1 MIEASEQ
8 RQVLD
13 MLKDGRI
20 EAEDADRL
28 LERLAEA
35 ARDETA
41 SASGI
46 PRPSPVPPSD
56 RHLIVVARTEDGDLI
71 DARIPLKLIA
81 TGIEFEKLMPEVA
94 REAVEEMG
102 IELSELRN
110 VRGDQLIEAI
120 QNLEVDLEG
129 HDGTSISIRC
139 E

>member
-20 EAEDADRL
+20 EAEDAERL
-28 LERLAEA
+28 LARLAEA

-41 SASGI
+41 SAAAA
-46 PRPSPVPPSD
+46 PRPPAIPPSD
-56 RHLIVVARTEDGDLI
+56 RHLVVVARTEEGDQI

-81 TGIEFEKLMPEVA
+81 TGIAFEKLMPEVA
-94 REAVEEMG
+94 REAVEETG

-120 QNLEVDLEG
+120 QDLEVDLEG
-129 HDGTSISIRC
+129 HEGNSISIRC

>member
-13 MLKDGRI
+13 MLKDGLI

-28 LERLAEA
+28 LARLAEA

-41 SASGI
+41 SASGA
-46 PRPSPVPPSD
+46 PRSSSISPSD
-56 RHLIVVARTEDGDLI
+56 RHLIVVARTEDGDQI

-110 VRGDQLIEAI
+110 VRGDQLIDAI